1 MYKVILNTE
10 LIPSKTLFPKT
21 KIFKHMQG
29 WQIIASRLQGRLEKY
44 ESQGNTIVIVYAART
59 LASAL
64 KDAQYI
70 SNKLKQDC
78 VAVRIKKDNAIVL
91 QTLCGMYPEIYDG
104 FNNEYFKVPT
114 EI

>member
-21 KIFKHMQG
+21 KAFKHMQG
-29 WQIIASRLQGRLEKY
+29 WQIIAGRLQGRLERY
-44 ESQGNTIVIVYAART
+44 ELQGNTIVVVYTART
-59 LASAL
+59 LVNAL

-78 VAVRIKKDNAIVL
+78 VAVRIKKRNAIVL
-91 QTLCGMYPEIYDG
+91 QTLCGLNPEPYG
-104 FNNEYFKVPT
+104 SFNNEYFKLPT